1 MEAFQAPGGIY
12 VRRYIPP
19 RRESELSAEQYG
31 ALTEILTAL
40 NVPAVYL
47 LHDFADKAV
56 NEDCE
61 GFISNLNAFFTAAD
75 NLKSERER
83 TAARNGLQAVANLV
97 YLVGKYENTLL
108 DAVKLFY
115 EVGKA
120 EEDDVKEAAARA
132 AWNREFT
139 TESAKFAPQADDE

>member
-19 RRESELSAEQYG
+19 RRQSELTAEQYG
-31 ALTEILTAL
+31 ALTEIISAL
-40 NVPAVYL
+40 KVPAVYL
-47 LHDFADKAV
+47 LHEFADRAV

-75 NLKSERER
+75 NLGSERER

-108 DAVKLFY
+108 DAVNLFY
-115 EVGKA
+115 ELEKA
-120 EEDDVKEAAARA
+120 EEDNDKERAARA

>member
-19 RRESELSAEQYG
+19 RRQSELTAEQYD
-31 ALTEILTAL
+31 ALTEIISAL
-40 NVPAVYL
+40 HVPAVYL

-56 NEDCE
+56 NEECE

-83 TAARNGLQAVANLV
+83 TAARNGLQAAANLV
-97 YLVGKYENTLL
+97 YLVAKYENTLL

-115 EVGKA
+115 ELRTA
-120 EEDDVKEAAARA
+120 EEDDAKERAARG
-132 AWNREFT
+132 AWNREFAA
-139 TESAKFAPQADDE
+139 ESAKIAPQADGE

>member
-19 RRESELSAEQYG
+19 KRQSELTAEQYG

-40 NVPAVYL
+40 HVPAVYL

-115 EVGKA
+115 EVEKA
-120 EEDDVKEAAARA
+120 KEDDAKERAARG
-132 AWNREFT
+132 AWNREFAA
-139 TESAKFAPQADDE
+139 ESAKIAPQADDE

>member
-120 EEDDVKEAAARA
+120 EEDGMRESAARA
-132 AWNREFT
+132 AWNREFA

>member
-56 NEDCE
+56 NEECE

-115 EVGKA
+115 EVEKA
-120 EEDDVKEAAARA
+120 EEDGMRESAARA

>member
-19 RRESELSAEQYG
+19 RRQSELTAEQYA
-31 ALTEILTAL
+31 ALTEIISAL
-40 NVPAVYL
+40 KVPAVYL

-75 NLKSERER
+75 NLKSETSR
-83 TAARNGLQAVANLV
+83 TAARKGLQAAANLV
-97 YLVGKYENTLL
+97 YLVEKYENALL
-108 DAVKLFY
+108 DAVNLFY
-115 EVGKA
+115 ELEKA
-120 EEDDVKEAAARA
+120 EEDNDKERAARA
-132 AWNREFT
+132 AWNSEFA
-139 TESAKFAPQADDE
+139 TESAKIAPQADDE

>member
-19 RRESELSAEQYG
+19 RRQSELTAEQYD
-31 ALTEILTAL
+31 ALTEIISAL
-40 NVPAVYL
+40 KVPAVYQL
-47 LHDFADKAV
+47 DDFADKAV
-56 NEDCE
+56 NEECE
-61 GFISNLNAFFTAAD
+61 GFISNLNVFFAAAD
-75 NLKSERER
+75 NLKNELSR
-83 TAARNGLQAVANLV
+83 TTARKGLQAVANLV

-120 EEDDVKEAAARA
+120 EEDGMRESAARA

>member
-115 EVGKA
+115 EVEKA
-120 EEDDVKEAAARA
+120 EEDGMRESAARA

-139 TESAKFAPQADDE
+139 AESAKIAPQADDE

>member
-1 MEAFQAPGGIY
+1 MEAFQAPGGLY

-19 RRESELSAEQYG
+19 KRQSELTAEQYD
-31 ALTEILTAL
+31 ALTEIISAL
-40 NVPAVYL
+40 KAPAVYL

-97 YLVGKYENTLL
+97 YLVEKYENTLL
-108 DAVKLFY
+108 DAVNLFY
-115 EVGKA
+115 ELKKA
-120 EEDDVKEAAARA
+120 DEDDVKEAAARA
-132 AWNREFT
+132 AWQRDFAA
-139 TESAKFAPQADDE
+139 ESAKIAPPTEDK

>member
-1 MEAFQAPGGIY
+1 MEAFQAPGGLY

-56 NEDCE
+56 NEECE

-115 EVGKA
+115 EVEKA
-120 EEDDVKEAAARA
+120 EEDGMRESAARA
-132 AWNREFT
+132 AWKREFT

>member
-1 MEAFQAPGGIY
+1 MRGIY
-12 VRRYIPP
+12 FQPQRV
-19 RRESELSAEQYG
+19 
-31 ALTEILTAL
+31 
-40 NVPAVYL
+40 
-47 LHDFADKAV
+47 
-56 NEDCE
+56 
-61 GFISNLNAFFTAAD
+61 FTAAD

-115 EVGKA
+115 EVEKA
-120 EEDDVKEAAARA
+120 EEDGMRESAARA
-132 AWNREFT
+132 AWNREFA

>member
-19 RRESELSAEQYG
+19 RRESELTAEQYG
-31 ALTEILTAL
+31 ALNAIISAL
-40 NVPAVYL
+40 KIPAVYL
-47 LHDFADKAV
+47 LDDFADKAV
-56 NEDCE
+56 NEAYE
-61 GFISNLNAFFTAAD
+61 GFISNLDAFFTAAD
-75 NLKSERER
+75 NLGSERSR
-83 TAARNGLQAVANLV
+83 TAARTGLQAAANLV
-97 YLVGKYENTLL
+97 YLVAKYENTLL

-115 EVGKA
+115 ELRTA
-120 EEDDVKEAAARA
+120 EEDDAKERAARA